1 MLQLIDWI
9 YLVGTTAS
17 VGVPLLY
24 AVGTLEGMQHKM
36 IYPVFR
42 LVKQNGRLF
51 LREAASS

>member
-1 MLQLIDWI
+1 LIDWI

-17 VGVPLLY
+17 VGGPLLY

-42 LVKQNGRLF
+42 LIKQNGRLF